1 MYIRTGGVKMKKKQK
16 KWHEN
21 IVLKPRFLKGYTYMD
36 KCDSMVHYMFE
47 LLCQFVENESHQIM
61 WYDTPKQLKEG
72 IEYANSIKDKK
83 IRKGILAN
91 IKEHQR
97 VKKEMDFLYIWWT
110 EARPAYIDKSP
121 FGDKFDEEHPEYRM
135 EDYFTTVGNNGKIIK
150 QGKPVDKLY
159 KERTKASLK
168 DMNFDLWVQNTDKEM
183 MKRLV
188 DIKEYLWS

>member
-1 MYIRTGGVKMKKKQK
+1 MKKKQK

-47 LLCQFVENESHQIM
+47 LLCQFVEKESHQIM

-150 QGKPVDKLY
+150 QGKPVDKLH

>member
-1 MYIRTGGVKMKKKQK
+1 MKKKQE

-21 IVLKPRFLKGYTYMD
+21 IILKPRYLKGYTYMD

-47 LLCQFVENESHQIM
+47 LLCQFVENESDHVM
-61 WYDTPKQLKEG
+61 WYHTDSQLKQG
-72 IEYANSIKDKK
+72 MDCIKDMKDKK
-83 IRKGILAN
+83 IRKRMLED

-110 EARPAYIDKSP
+110 EARPAYVDKSP
-121 FGDKFDEEHPEYRM
+121 FRDKFEAKHPKFNCQ
-135 EDYFTTVGNNGKIIK
+135 DYWSTIGNDGKIIK
-150 QGKPVDKLY
+150 QGKPVDALY
-159 KERTKASLK
+159 KKSIQASLK
-168 DMNFDLWVQNTDKEM
+168 DNEFDLWIQKTDKEM